1 MASLAV
7 QRARNLAG
15 LAKGQSLAE
24 LSPLAAAT
32 FCIQHAL
39 IPPCPYW
46 LTVDFRPGC
55 SSCSVLLLHGRCSS
69 EHLPFLFG
77 LSISC
82 SMACE
87 AVIQVCH
94 RIIKVEK
101 DR

>member
-55 SSCSVLLLHGRCSS
+55 
-69 EHLPFLFG
+69 
-77 LSISC
+77 
-82 SMACE
+82 
-87 AVIQVCH
+87 
-94 RIIKVEK
+94 
-101 DR
+101 